1 MNAADTVDIG
11 STAVV
16 LLSGL
21 FGMYVHW
28 KVICARGRVKAQRKW
43 FYQYLFTD
51 NPNNGK
57 LQLIMFASTMGGL
70 YSLGTFDLV
79 SYDYFVEA
87 LKEGAL
93 FKPTVSGIIS
103 AVGAGYLCDSA
114 GSVSKKE
121 GAYDYRQAD

>member
-1 MNAADTVDIG
+1 MNSADVVDIG

-21 FGMYVHW
+21 LGMYIHW
-28 KVICARGRVKAQRKW
+28 RIICARGRVSARRKW

-57 LQLIMFASTMGGL
+57 LQIALFATTMGGL
-70 YSLGTFDLV
+70 YTLGTFDLV

-87 LKEGAL
+87 LSAGQL

-114 GSVSKKE
+114 GSVAKKE
-121 GAYDYRQAD
+121 AP